1 MARHK
6 FTNRK
11 ARIEKKFSKSA
22 MILLIQL
29 RPRSINRKDFS
40 LEYGDFKGRN
50 GTVYHDEWHLWD
62 SPDYWT
68 GECDSYDAFFVLH
81 DNLIAQTHDF
91 EGEMDARNEV
101 GWGAE
106 IDITPFCSPWRIG
119 NVTRSQIIRHCR
131 QLVSA
136 GINWDA

>member
-22 MILLIQL
+22 MDLLINL
-29 RPRSINRKDFS
+29 RPRSINRGDFS
-40 LEYGDFKGRN
+40 LEYDDFKGRH

-68 GECDSYDAFFVLH
+68 GERDSYDAFFVLH
-81 DNLIAQTHDF
+81 DNLITQTHDF
-91 EGEMDARNEV
+91 EGEMDARNKV
-101 GWGAE
+101 GWDAE

-119 NVTRSQIIRHCR
+119 NVTRAQIIRHCR

-136 GINWDA
+136 GISWDA